1 MPGNDPGKV
10 ENLDLI
16 MGSGPD
22 SLQGNGISPMSGE
35 ILVSPKL
42 SLIDELRG
50 TMHSKKQILLMLRK
64 EFARWEELLATMS
77 EKEITDPFLPS
88 IWSIKDV
95 IAHLMA
101 WQQISIAR
109 MEAARAGTEP
119 LFPTWVGGSDP
130 ESEHDLELINGRIY
144 ETYKD
149 QAWSSVHR
157 DWREGFLWFLALGEE
172 IAENDILD
180 PDRYPWLK
188 GNPLF
193 AVLQGSYEHHQEH
206 MESILAAYQ

>member
-1 MPGNDPGKV
+1 MSCGV
-10 ENLDLI
+10 LAATTLNL
-16 MGSGPD
+16 
-22 SLQGNGISPMSGE
+22 N
-35 ILVSPKL
+35 
-42 SLIDELRG
+42 DELRV
-50 TMHSKKQILLMLRK
+50 TMHPKQQILKRLSK

-77 EKEITDPFLPS
+77 EKEITDPFLQS
-88 IWSIKDV
+88 TWSIKDV

-109 MEAARAGTEP
+109 MEAALGGTEP
-119 LFPTWVGGSDP
+119 LFPNWVGGSDP
-130 ESEHDLELINGRIY
+130 ESEHDLELFNGRIY

-157 DWREGFLWFLALGEE
+157 DWRKGFLRFLALGEE
-172 IAENDILD
+172 ISENDILD
-180 PDRYPWLK
+180 PDKYPWLK
-188 GNPLF
+188 GYPLY

>member
-1 MPGNDPGKV
+1 
-10 ENLDLI
+10 
-16 MGSGPD
+16 
-22 SLQGNGISPMSGE
+22 
-35 ILVSPKL
+35 
-42 SLIDELRG
+42 
-50 TMHSKKQILLMLRK
+50 MHSKQQILKMLRK

-88 IWSIKDV
+88 VWSIKDV
-95 IAHLMA
+95 MAHLTA

-119 LFPTWVGGSDP
+119 LFPTWLGVSDP

-149 QAWSSVHR
+149 HAWSSVHR
-157 DWREGFLWFLALGEE
+157 DWREGFLWFLALAEE
-172 IAENDILD
+172 ISEDDISD
-180 PDRYPWLK
+180 PDKYPWLK
-188 GNPLF
+188 GYSLF

-206 MESILAAYQ
+206 MESIL